1 LNNLLWVGTGNGYIS
16 IYSIFLNSGS
26 ETLDRVSKNKLQRTL
41 SGRSCCKIDSEEAQL
56 AGDCEKLDDR
66 IVTEVLELIPKILEN
81 DEIISSSKHGTVTSE
96 VESVVNIVFL
106 LYSFREIS
114 RKVILGINSR
124 LL

>member
-1 LNNLLWVGTGNGYIS
+1 
-16 IYSIFLNSGS
+16 
-26 ETLDRVSKNKLQRTL
+26 VSKNKLQRTL

-114 RKVILGINSR
+114 RKVILGMNSR
-124 LL
+124 LFLHHLKK